1 MRILFRPPEEETMVQ
16 TQKLAGAVSLALL
29 LSALGPAAAAAEPM
43 PLKVDP
49 SHSSVSFTIRHFVSN
64 VPGRF
69 KDFEGVIQH
78 DRQKPEASSVSFTVQ
93 AGSIETDNDERD
105 EHLRSAD
112 FFDVQKFPTLT
123 FTSTSV
129 KAKDADELDVTGDFT
144 LHGVTRRITIP
155 VQVLGTV
162 KGPHGEK
169 AGFETSFTINRKD
182 YGIVWNRV
190 LDAGPM
196 LGDDVRITVSVEANR
211 QDVQPAK

>member
-1 MRILFRPPEEETMVQ
+1 MVQ
-16 TQKLAGAVSLALL
+16 IQRLVRAVPFALL
-29 LSALGPAAAAAEPM
+29 LFTLGGGTAAAEPVAY
-43 PLKVDP
+43 KVDS
-49 SHSSVSFTIRHFVSN
+49 SHSAVSFTIRHFVSN

-93 AGSIETDNDERD
+93 AGSVDTDNNERD
-105 EHLRSAD
+105 EHLRSSD

-123 FTSTSV
+123 FTSTSA
-129 KAKDADELDVTGDFT
+129 KAKSAYELEVTGDFT

-155 VQVLGTV
+155 VELLGTM

-169 AGFETSFTINRKD
+169 AGFEATFTVNRKD
-182 YGIVWNRV
+182 YGIVWNRI

-196 LGDDVRITVSVEANR
+196 LGDEVRITVSVEASR
-211 QDVQPAK
+211 LEAQPGK